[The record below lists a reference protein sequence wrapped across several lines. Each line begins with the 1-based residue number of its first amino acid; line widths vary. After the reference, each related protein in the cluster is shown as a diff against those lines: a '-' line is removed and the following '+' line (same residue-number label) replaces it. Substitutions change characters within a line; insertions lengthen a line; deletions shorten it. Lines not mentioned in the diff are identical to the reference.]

1 MSNESLDNLFKKGLS
16 KRNVAFDMES
26 WRKMEQMLPAE
37 KKAAGFSYGTV
48 LAVVGVIVILTS
60 SVLLWNANSSSSGL
74 VESSLSELSTDASL
88 NVANDIAANTT
99 SSESATKDSEMIE
112 SNNINAVVKDET
124 LLTTNRGDHSNDVD
138 RKSNTSIASNR
149 KLSEGSSLSS
159 KTKESKENIPP
170 KNAFFAQNDG
180 FESLRMKDE
189 TQEAISMER
198 GEDHFAVLSKIGSL
212 ESMNS
217 FSLNQEEHTLFAEM
231 GDAKLP
237 RLKKNEFGFIGGL
250 SINPSL
256 VALGQNGISGCEVF
270 GVTFQRYF
278 KGGFS
283 LNADLLY
290 APRNEVNAIKT
301 FDRKIYG
308 FGSISEQTKIESQRL
323 VYLELPVMIN
333 FNAGNHNF
341 MGGASISYLVTG
353 QYKVST
359 EYTNATESIVEDE
372 MKWGTTDGFNSHDF
386 SVVAGYEYS
395 IKPNWNVGMRLNYG
409 LTDVTNNEY
418 FGNDS
423 FDNNVQFRVYL
434 KYSPFQF

>member
-60 SVLLWNANSSSSGL
+60 SVLLWNTNSSRSELGEPSF
-74 VESSLSELSTDASL
+74 SELSTKASL
-88 NVANDIAANTT
+88 NVANDIAENTT
-99 SSESATKDSEMIE
+99 SSEPATTDSEMIE
-112 SNNINAVVKDET
+112 SNNLNAVVDNEN
-124 LLTTNRGDHSNDVD
+124 LRTTQGSANLNDGD
-138 RKSNTSIASNR
+138 RESNTSIAANR
-149 KLSEGSSLSS
+149 KLSERESLS
-159 KTKESKENIPP
+159 KTNASKENRSP

-180 FESLRMKDE
+180 FESLRVKDE

-198 GEDHFAVLSKIGSL
+198 EDDHFVALSKISSL

-217 FSLNQEEHTLFAEM
+217 FSLDQDEHTLFAEM

-237 RLKKNEFGFIGGL
+237 RLKKNEFGIIGGL

-256 VALGQNGISGCEVF
+256 VALGQNSISGCEVF
-270 GVTFQRYF
+270 GVTYQRYF
-278 KGGFS
+278 KGGLS

-395 IKPNWNVGMRLNYG
+395 IKPKWNVGMRLNYG
-409 LTDVTNNEY
+409 LTDVTNNDY